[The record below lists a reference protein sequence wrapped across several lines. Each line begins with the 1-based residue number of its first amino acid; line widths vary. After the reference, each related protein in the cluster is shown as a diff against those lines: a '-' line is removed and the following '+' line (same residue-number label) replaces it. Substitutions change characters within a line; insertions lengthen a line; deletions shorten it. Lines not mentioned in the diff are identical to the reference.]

1 MTRTGRMSRKL
12 LFALYAAALLL
23 ALTTAYPLRHEN
35 RRDLSTFDQAI
46 SDRALG
52 GLHFVEDDLERRASR
67 KSRAAA
73 RKAKGITVNPKTG
86 KLPGVALPKGVKGP
100 AAKKHIDDARAA
112 KHAAKNGPGPSIYAN
127 TKKGAKDARA
137 KEQRK
142 DAKEIHALKAK
153 GRPHSGAKV
162 IAKEKAEHKLH
173 LANARTEYAKS
184 LASGTFPHRDA
195 KFTTPKGSKFFFHF
209 TIAVSNPLPFFLYR
223 HIYWQRCSPSSLHC
237 PSIGTKTSRFQ
248 AEQRFSFENEGQ
260 TSKGIRK
267 PITRTGACTNETTTR
282 HQ

>member
-1 MTRTGRMSRKL
+1 MSRKL
-12 LFALYAAALLL
+12 LFALYAAVLLL
-23 ALTTAYPLRHEN
+23 ALTTAYPLRDEN

-52 GLHFVEDDLERRASR
+52 GLDFVEDDLERRARSR

-86 KLPGVALPKGVKGP
+86 KQPGVALPEGVKGA

-112 KHAAKNGPGPSIYAN
+112 KHAVKNGPGPSIYAN

-137 KEQRK
+137 KEHRK

-153 GRPHSGAKV
+153 GRTPKGATQ
-162 IAKEKAEHKLH
+162 IAHEKAEHKLH
-173 LANARTEYAKS
+173 LANAKTEYAKS
-184 LASGTFPHRDA
+184 LAFGKFPDRDA
-195 KFTTPKGSKFFFHF
+195 KFTTPKGSKFLFRF
-209 TIAVSNPLPFFLYR
+209 TLAVSNPLPFFLYR
-223 HIYWQRCSPSSLHC
+223 HVYRQRCSPSSLHR

-248 AEQRFSFENEGQ
+248 AERRFNFENEG
-260 TSKGIRK
+260 
-267 PITRTGACTNETTTR
+267 
-282 HQ
+282 